1 MRHAFRLA
9 AGFVY
14 GIVLFYFVWIWV
26 GGFMAARQVPGA
38 FFKLF
43 GQEPALALISFG
55 FHFLP
60 SVVCIVLGTLL
71 FALAFRNQGRTVAHS
86 VLAGEVLSYGFWIV
100 IFASQGAPE
109 GAAIPS
115 KLFAQ
120 LRVPWWSWPAL
131 VAPVAAFALAY
142 VAALKFLPPRAEV

>member
-14 GIVLFYFVWIWV
+14 GIVLFYFGWIWV

-43 GQEPALALISFG
+43 GQEPALALSSFG

-71 FALAFRNQGRTVAHS
+71 FALAFRNQARTVAHS
-86 VLAGEVLSYGFWIV
+86 VLAGEVLSYVFWIV
-100 IFASQGAPE
+100 NVVSQGAPE

-120 LRVPWWSWPAL
+120 FCVPWWSWPAL
-131 VAPVAAFALAY
+131 VAPVAAFTLAY
-142 VAALKFLPPRAEV
+142 VAAPKFLPPRAEV